1 MKTITFLLRVYLIS
15 NIVRNSLETI
25 KFIDIMLVPLWSKE
39 TRFNM
44 RLILATMHQ
53 TKLFPSCIQVSFQP
67 TSTMTVLN
75 MPNSS
80 SVN

>member
-25 KFIDIMLVPLWSKE
+25 KFIDIMLAPLWSKE

-53 TKLFPSCIQVSFQP
+53 TKLFPSYIQVSFQP
-67 TSTMTVLN
+67 TSTMAVLN